1 MEIVKLEIII
11 ANSFLQD
18 LVQRLEKMGV
28 EGYTAMDISRGKG
41 MEQGE
46 HLSEG
51 LLPVTRNSLLF
62 SVIHKDIAEAVAEQL
77 GAYIHERGGMML
89 ITPVMYCSRK

>member
-18 LVQRLEKMGV
+18 LVQRLEQLGV

-62 SVIHKDIAEAVAEQL
+62 SVIHKDVSETVVEQL
-77 GAYIHERGGMML
+77 GVFIHERGGMLL
-89 ITPVMYCSRK
+89 ISQVMYCSRK